1 MTDRVGDAD
10 ARTGAPIR
18 ALLVDDHPVVRAGL
32 RAMLAESSEDGVSA
46 VAVVVEAATGEQAVR
61 SVERAAAETRA
72 ETELGLD
79 LVLMDLQLGPGI
91 DGAEATRRI
100 RELMPGLPVLILTTY
115 DTDADI
121 LTAVQAGAAGY
132 MLKDA
137 PPEQIHRAVRDA
149 AAGRT
154 ALAPEVAARL
164 VGRIREPSP
173 SLSDREVELV
183 ERLATGLSN
192 RAIAKEL
199 FISEATVKTH
209 LIHVYQKLGVDNR
222 VAAVNEARARRIIRG

>member
-1 MTDRVGDAD
+1 MAEPH
-10 ARTGAPIR
+10 GAGIR

-32 RAMLAESSEDGVSA
+32 RAMLEGHD
-46 VAVVVEAATGEQAVR
+46 VAVVAEASTGEEAV
-61 SVERAAAETRA
+61 RAAARERTGA
-72 ETELGLD
+72 AGLD

-91 DGAEATRRI
+91 DGAEATRQI
-100 RELMPGLPVLILTTY
+100 RQSAPELPVLILTTY

-121 LTAVQAGAAGY
+121 LAAVEAGAAGY

-164 VGRIREPSP
+164 VGRIREPAP
-173 SLSDREVELV
+173 SLSTREVQLV
-183 ERLATGLSN
+183 ELLATGRSN

-222 VAAVNEARARRIIRG
+222 VSAVTEARARRIIRS